1 MRSLD
6 HCLFTS
12 LVEELKVDT
21 SFQVRTVWGLK
32 VTIWGRTYIFSF
44 KIRFLEE
51 SLLPVPLSGCPG
63 TGRIVG
69 VSEVLTYLHWWPL
82 DKTLLL
88 ASNPEFLNPLFELVC
103 GEDGIMTCMLVHLY
117 VFTSAAEKR
126 GHALLPGKISAIS
139 KVFFIMEKRENNF
152 FL

>member
-1 MRSLD
+1 MRTLD
-6 HCLFTS
+6 HSLFTN

-21 SFQVRTVWGLK
+21 SFQVRTVWVLK

-44 KIRFLEE
+44 KIRFSEE
-51 SLLPVPLSGCPG
+51 NLLPVPLSGCLG

-69 VSEVLTYLHWWPL
+69 VSEVYFSSLVTFGQ
-82 DKTLLL
+82 KLLL
-88 ASNPEFLNPLFELVC
+88 TSNPEFLNPLFELVW
-103 GEDGIMTCMLVHLY
+103 GDDGIMTCMLVHFY

-126 GHALLPGKISAIS
+126 GHALLPGKISAIN
-139 KVFFIMEKRENNF
+139 KVFFIMEKRGNNF